1 MRHDRY
7 RQAVGDVKTLTY
19 NDLQGS
25 WPSPQFSSGGTVG
38 RHPCATIRPKLVR
51 VLIDYRPALRE
62 RTGVGEWVHSLA
74 CALAARRDEPPLELA
89 LFSSSWKDRPTSLPP
104 IRTIDRRV
112 PVRMLNYCWHRLSW
126 PPVEWIVRER
136 FDVVHSPHP
145 LMMPSAHAARVV
157 TIHDL
162 DFLDHPEHAINE
174 VRRDYPALIRRHVGT
189 ADHVVVPSE
198 FTGKEVER
206 RLGVPAERITV
217 CTNGAPDWAPRRS
230 WPESGDILFV
240 GSLTPRKNIG
250 GLLDAY
256 RRLVDDHPDRPPPRM
271 VLAGPATSQSAD
283 WLSTID
289 TAPWAGRVHWTGYLD
304 KTALRRLYE
313 NAAVL
318 VLPSWHEG
326 FGLPVVEAMTVGVP
340 VVASNR
346 GALPEVVGDAGLT
359 VDPSDPAQLAAAIK
373 RMVTDVPFARACA
386 ERGFQQAARFSWRA
400 AGDALVSAYRKTVT
414 ATAEKRSA

>member
-1 MRHDRY
+1 M
-7 RQAVGDVKTLTY
+7 
-19 NDLQGS
+19 
-25 WPSPQFSSGGTVG
+25 
-38 RHPCATIRPKLVR
+38 R

-74 CALAARRDEPPLELA
+74 CALAARGEEHLLDLA
-89 LFSSSWKDRPTSLPP
+89 LFSSSWKDRPTLPPP

-112 PVRMLNYCWHRLSW
+112 PVRVLNYCWHRLGW
-126 PPVEWIVRER
+126 PPVEWIARER

-157 TIHDL
+157 TVHDL
-162 DFLDHPEHAINE
+162 DFLDHPQHAISE
-174 VRRDYPALIRRHVGT
+174 VRRDYASLIRRHVGS
-189 ADHVVVPSE
+189 ADHVVVPSC

-206 RLGVPAERITV
+206 RLGVPPERITV
-217 CTNGAPDWAPRRS
+217 CTNGAPDWTPRRT

-240 GSLTPRKNIG
+240 GSLTPRKNVG
-250 GLLDAY
+250 ALLDAY
-256 RRLVDDHPDRPPPRM
+256 RLLIDDDPDHPPPGM

-283 WLSTID
+283 WLSAID
-289 TAPWAGRVHWTGYLD
+289 APPLAGRVRWTGYLD
-304 KTALRRLYE
+304 KAALRRLYE

-326 FGLPVVEAMTVGVP
+326 FGLPVVEAMTIGVP

-359 VDPSDPAQLAAAIK
+359 VDPASPAQLAAAIK
-373 RMVTDVPFARACA
+373 RMVRDIPFARACA
-386 ERGFQQAARFSWRA
+386 ERGFQQAAKFSWHA
-400 AGDALVSAYRKTVT
+400 AADALVRAYEKTVT
-414 ATAEKRSA
+414 AAAEKRSP